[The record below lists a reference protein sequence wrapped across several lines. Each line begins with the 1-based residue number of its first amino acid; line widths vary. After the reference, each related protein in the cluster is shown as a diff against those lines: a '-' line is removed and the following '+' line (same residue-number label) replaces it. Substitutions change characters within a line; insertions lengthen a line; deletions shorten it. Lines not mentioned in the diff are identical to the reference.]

1 VSPTVFLS
9 LLGTTFVCIG
19 LVLAIVMGRLGYS
32 SFTWGLLGLVLGPIA
47 LLLALSS
54 ARNGRPSWSRLLAG
68 GDPGSGPVDVL
79 IGIDGSRESAAA
91 ASAALDL
98 LGDRVGRLALVAVT
112 AIDESPAGR
121 EEQAR
126 LQAELE
132 RQAQELQLA
141 QRGRRQ
147 SGHAGQTVIPAL
159 MLRSGQP
166 AAVLDEMAV
175 EDGYSLVVGARGAG
189 LSTVLLA
196 VSPAGWP
203 LMRACRFWWS
213 GTGLGGARATARL
226 ASSTM
231 PARDTPAARASSIRL
246 YRRASAWSPIAVS
259 TSSSRIC
266 QASVAATR

>member
-1 VSPTVFLS
+1 VRQVSPTVFLS

-19 LVLAIVMGRLGYS
+19 LVLAIVMGRLGHS

-54 ARNGRPSWSRLLAG
+54 VRNGRPSWSRLLAG

-91 ASAALDL
+91 ASTALHL
-98 LGDRVGRLALVAVT
+98 LGDRMGRLALVSVT
-112 AIDESPAGR
+112 AIDDSPAGR

-132 RQAQELQLA
+132 RQAQALQAA

-147 SGHAGQTVIPAL
+147 SGQAGQTVIPAL

-175 EDGYSLVVGARGAG
+175 EDGYGLVVVGARGAG
-189 LSTVLLA
+189 LSTVLLGS
-196 VSPAGWP
+196 V
-203 LMRACRFWWS
+203 
-213 GTGLGGARATARL
+213 ATRL
-226 ASSTM
+226 A
-231 PARDTPAARASSIRL
+231 A
-246 YRRASAWSPIAVS
+246 
-259 TSSSRIC
+259 
-266 QASVAATR
+266 QASVPVLVVGDRAGRSTGNRQAGLVDHAGP